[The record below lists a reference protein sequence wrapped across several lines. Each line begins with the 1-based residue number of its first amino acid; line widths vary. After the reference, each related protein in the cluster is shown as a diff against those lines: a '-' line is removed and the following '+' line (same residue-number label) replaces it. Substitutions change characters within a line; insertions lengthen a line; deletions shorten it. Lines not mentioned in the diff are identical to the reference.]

1 MFPYRLIG
9 PRWRHALD
17 AVPLALIV
25 AVPVIDRWAPP
36 MLHLAPALAVAV
48 ALTAMSSSPR
58 RTALTGALAVAA
70 LAIAGIERLEL
81 TTERVI
87 AELLS
92 LALLNVLLVLFCW
105 RRERREQELAR
116 VRLVSEAAQRVV
128 LRPFPERIGPVS
140 VASAYRSAEE
150 DAHIGGD
157 FYALARTGNSTRVI
171 IGDVRGKGLA
181 SISETAVVLEAFR
194 AAARDQLPL
203 PEMVRYMEKSALWG
217 LAEFSA
223 GEADVGERFV
233 TLAVVDIPDDEPV
246 LRLVSCG
253 HPPPLVLRRDTA
265 TPLAVSDPAP
275 PLGLG
280 ALSGGQYDPQT
291 FPYHSGDILLLYTDG
306 VTEARD
312 ARGTFYPL
320 TQRAAAWA
328 SLGPTHLLA
337 SIEADLREYVPP
349 DALADDMAMVAIRR
363 DGPDPPGGGHSRR
376 DGSHHAMTRPHPG
389 NRRSTAAPV
398 AGAYGRWH
406 LGSSPKSRYLT
417 PPAPVGQPRPL
428 QKPSGL

>member
-1 MFPYRLIG
+1 MLSYRRIV
-9 PRWRHALD
+9 PSWRQALN

-25 AVPVIDRWAPP
+25 AVPVIDRWTPP
-36 MLHLAPALAVAV
+36 SIHLAPVLAVTV
-48 ALTAMSSSPR
+48 TLTAAFSSAR

-70 LAIAGIERLEL
+70 LTIAGIERLQL
-81 TTERVI
+81 TSERVI
-87 AELLS
+87 VELLS
-92 LALLNVLLVLFCW
+92 LALLTALLVLFCW
-105 RRERREQELAR
+105 RRKRRERELAQ

-128 LRPFPERIGPVS
+128 LRPFPERAGPVS
-140 VASAYRSAEE
+140 AASAYRAADA

-233 TLAVVDIPDDEPV
+233 TLAVVDIPDDELV

-253 HPPPLVLRRDTA
+253 HPPPFLLRRGTA

-280 ALSGGQYDPQT
+280 AMSDGQYEPQT
-291 FPYHSGDILLLYTDG
+291 FPYAPGDVLLLYTDG

-320 TQRAAAWA
+320 AQRAAAWA
-328 SLGPTHLLA
+328 RLGPTHLLA

-349 DALADDMAMVAIRR
+349 DALADDMAMVALRR
-363 DGPDPPGGGHSRR
+363 EGPDPPGRGHSRG
-376 DGSHHAMTRPHPG
+376 DGSHHALTWPHLG
-389 NRRSTAAPV
+389 NPQPTAAPA
-398 AGAYGRWH
+398 AGVHGRPGW
-406 LGSSPKSRYLT
+406 GYR
-417 PPAPVGQPRPL
+417 AGRAV
-428 QKPSGL
+428 

>member
-1 MFPYRLIG
+1 VF
-9 PRWRHALD
+9 
-17 AVPLALIV
+17 
-25 AVPVIDRWAPP
+25 
-36 MLHLAPALAVAV
+36 
-48 ALTAMSSSPR
+48 
-58 RTALTGALAVAA
+58 
-70 LAIAGIERLEL
+70 
-81 TTERVI
+81 
-87 AELLS
+87 
-92 LALLNVLLVLFCW
+92 FCW
-105 RRERREQELAR
+105 RRERRERELAR

-128 LRPFPERIGPVS
+128 LRPFPEYTGPVS
-140 VASAYRSAEE
+140 AASAYRAAEA
-150 DAHIGGD
+150 DTHIGGD

-233 TLAVVDIPDDEPV
+233 TLAVVDIPDGEQV

-253 HPPPLVLRRDTA
+253 HPPPFLLRRGTA
-265 TPLAVSDPAP
+265 TALAVADPAP

-280 ALSGGQYDPQT
+280 AMSDNRYEPQT
-291 FPYHSGDILLLYTDG
+291 FPYAPGDMLLLYTDG

-320 TQRAAAWA
+320 AQRAAARA
-328 SLGPTHLLA
+328 GLGPTHLLA

-349 DALADDMAMVAIRR
+349 DALADDMAMVAVRR
-363 DGPDPPGGGHSRR
+363 EGPDPPGGGHSRR
-376 DGSHHAMTRPHPG
+376 DGSHYAMTRPHPG
-389 NRRSTAAPV
+389 DRHPT
-398 AGAYGRWH
+398 AGAYGRGWGNR
-406 LGSSPKSRYLT
+406 LGR
-417 PPAPVGQPRPL
+417 AA
-428 QKPSGL
+428 

>member
-1 MFPYRLIG
+1 MFPYRLMVSRG
-9 PRWRHALD
+9 RHALN

-25 AVPVIDRWAPP
+25 AVPVIDRWTPTTI
-36 MLHLAPALAVAV
+36 HLAPVLAVAV

-58 RTALTGALAVAA
+58 RTAVTGALAVAA

-87 AELLS
+87 VELLS
-92 LALLNVLLVLFCW
+92 LALLNVLLVFFCW

-128 LRPFPERIGPVS
+128 LRPFPEHTGPVS
-140 VASAYRSAEE
+140 VASAYRAAEA
-150 DAHIGGD
+150 DTHIGGD

-203 PEMVRYMEKSALWG
+203 SEMVRYMERSALWG

-223 GEADVGERFV
+223 GEADLGERFV

-253 HPPPLVLRRDTA
+253 HPPPLVLRRGTA

-280 ALSGGQYDPQT
+280 GMSDGQYEPQT
-291 FPYHSGDILLLYTDG
+291 FPYAPGDVLLLYTDG

-312 ARGTFYPL
+312 AQGTFYPL
-320 TQRAAAWA
+320 AQRATAWA
-328 SLGPTHLLA
+328 GLGPTHLLA
-337 SIEADLREYVPP
+337 SIEADLRGYMPP
-349 DALADDMAMVAIRR
+349 DALADDMAMVAVRR
-363 DGPDPPGGGHSRR
+363 DDGPDPPGDGHSRR
-376 DGSHHAMTRPHPG
+376 DGSHYAMNRPHLG
-389 NRRSTAAPV
+389 DRRPTASPI
-398 AGAYGRWH
+398 AGAHGRSH
-406 LGSSPKSRYLT
+406 LGVI
-417 PPAPVGQPRPL
+417 A
-428 QKPSGL
+428 

>member
-1 MFPYRLIG
+1 MFPYRLMG

-36 MLHLAPALAVAV
+36 MLHLAPVLAVAV

-105 RRERREQELAR
+105 RRERREQELTR

-128 LRPFPERIGPVS
+128 LRPFPERTGPVS

-280 ALSGGQYDPQT
+280 AM
-291 FPYHSGDILLLYTDG
+291 SGDQY
-306 VTEARD
+306 
-312 ARGTFYPL
+312 
-320 TQRAAAWA
+320 
-328 SLGPTHLLA
+328 
-337 SIEADLREYVPP
+337 
-349 DALADDMAMVAIRR
+349 
-363 DGPDPPGGGHSRR
+363 
-376 DGSHHAMTRPHPG
+376 
-389 NRRSTAAPV
+389 
-398 AGAYGRWH
+398 
-406 LGSSPKSRYLT
+406 
-417 PPAPVGQPRPL
+417 
-428 QKPSGL
+428 

>member
-1 MFPYRLIG
+1 MLPYRHLVLS
-9 PRWRHALD
+9 WRQALN

-25 AVPVIDRWAPP
+25 AVPVVDRWTPP
-36 MLHLAPALAVAV
+36 TIHLAPVLAVAV
-48 ALTAMSSSPR
+48 TLTAMFSSAR

-70 LAIAGIERLEL
+70 LTAAGIERVQL
-81 TTERVI
+81 TSERVLV
-87 AELLS
+87 ELLS
-92 LALLNVLLVLFCW
+92 LVLLSALLVLFCW
-105 RRERREQELAR
+105 RRERRDRELAR

-128 LRPFPERIGPVS
+128 LRPFPERVGPMS
-140 VASAYRSAEE
+140 AASAYRAAEA
-150 DAHIGGD
+150 DTHIGGD

-223 GEADVGERFV
+223 DEADVGERFV

-253 HPPPLVLRRDTA
+253 HPPPFRLRRDTA

-280 ALSGGQYDPQT
+280 VMSGSQCEPQT
-291 FPYHSGDILLLYTDG
+291 FPFAPGDVLLLYTDG

-320 TQRAAAWA
+320 EQRAAAWA
-328 SLGPTHLLA
+328 GLGPTHLLA

-349 DALADDMAMVAIRR
+349 DALADDMAMVALRR
-363 DGPDPPGGGHSRR
+363 ERPDPPGRGHSC
-376 DGSHHAMTRPHPG
+376 HHAMTRPHLGDRQP
-389 NRRSTAAPV
+389 TAGVDGHPRL
-398 AGAYGRWH
+398 GLSRW
-406 LGSSPKSRYLT
+406 SRCLT
-417 PPAPVGQPRPL
+417 IPL
-428 QKPSGL
+428 RL

>member
-1 MFPYRLIG
+1 MLPYRRIVLS
-9 PRWRHALD
+9 WRQALN

-25 AVPVIDRWAPP
+25 AVPVIDRWTPP
-36 MLHLAPALAVAV
+36 AIHLAPALAVAV
-48 ALTAMSSSPR
+48 TLTAAFSSTR

-70 LAIAGIERLEL
+70 LTVAAIERLEL
-81 TTERVI
+81 TSERVI
-87 AELLS
+87 VELLS
-92 LALLNVLLVLFCW
+92 LALLSALLGLFCW
-105 RRERREQELAR
+105 RRERRELELAR

-128 LRPFPERIGPVS
+128 LRPFPEYTGPVS
-140 VASAYRSAEE
+140 VASAYRAAEA

-157 FYALARTGNSTRVI
+157 FYALARTADSTRVM

-233 TLAVVDIPDDEPV
+233 TLAVVDIPDGEQV

-253 HPPPLVLRRDTA
+253 HPPPLLLRRGTA
-265 TPLAVSDPAP
+265 TGLAVSDPAP

-280 ALSGGQYDPQT
+280 AMSDNRYEPQT
-291 FPYHSGDILLLYTDG
+291 FPFAPGDVLLLYTDG

-320 TQRAAAWA
+320 AQRAAAWA
-328 SLGPTHLLA
+328 GLGPTHLLA

-349 DALADDMAMVAIRR
+349 DALADDMAMVALRR
-363 DGPDPPGGGHSRR
+363 EGPDPPGRGHGRA
-376 DGSHHAMTRPHPG
+376 DGSHYALTRPHLGDRQVTAGGYSRGWG
-389 NRRSTAAPV
+389 NRLGRAA
-398 AGAYGRWH
+398 
-406 LGSSPKSRYLT
+406 
-417 PPAPVGQPRPL
+417 
-428 QKPSGL
+428 

>member
-1 MFPYRLIG
+1 MLPYRHLVLS
-9 PRWRHALD
+9 WRQALN

-25 AVPVIDRWAPP
+25 AVPVVDRWTPP
-36 MLHLAPALAVAV
+36 TIHLAPVLAVAV
-48 ALTAMSSSPR
+48 TLTAMFSSAR

-70 LAIAGIERLEL
+70 LTAAGIERLQL
-81 TTERVI
+81 TSERVLV
-87 AELLS
+87 ELLS
-92 LALLNVLLVLFCW
+92 LVLLSVLLVLFCW
-105 RRERREQELAR
+105 RRERRDRELAR

-128 LRPFPERIGPVS
+128 LRPFPERAGPVS
-140 VASAYRSAEE
+140 AASAYRAAEA
-150 DAHIGGD
+150 DTHIGGD
-157 FYALARTGNSTRVI
+157 FYGLARTGNSTRVI

-223 GEADVGERFV
+223 DEADVGERFV

-253 HPPPLVLRRDTA
+253 HPPPIRLRRGTA

-275 PLGLG
+275 PLGLS
-280 ALSGGQYDPQT
+280 AMSGDQCEPQT
-291 FPYHSGDILLLYTDG
+291 FPFAPGDVLLLYTDG

-320 TQRAAAWA
+320 AQRAAAWA
-328 SLGPTHLLA
+328 GQGPTRLLA
-337 SIEADLREYVPP
+337 NIEADLREYRPP
-349 DALADDMAMVAIRR
+349 DALADDMAMVALRR
-363 DGPDPPGGGHSRR
+363 EGPDPPGRGHSRG
-376 DGSHHAMTRPHPG
+376 DGSLHAMIRPHLGDRQPTASVFG
-389 NRRSTAAPV
+389 PPRLGLSRWSRCLAIPFRR
-398 AGAYGRWH
+398 
-406 LGSSPKSRYLT
+406 
-417 PPAPVGQPRPL
+417 
-428 QKPSGL
+428 